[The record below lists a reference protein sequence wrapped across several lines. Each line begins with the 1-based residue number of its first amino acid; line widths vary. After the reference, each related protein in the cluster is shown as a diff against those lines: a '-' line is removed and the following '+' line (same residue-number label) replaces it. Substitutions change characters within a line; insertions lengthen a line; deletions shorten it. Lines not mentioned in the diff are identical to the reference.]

1 MMTPY
6 KTSIC
11 VLSQTLF
18 ALALLLVSA
27 NAEAQVRIQGIP
39 VEPVQIDA
47 PPVDNMAIMDYREK
61 MRQFVQSVS
70 EYGRRIKPNFII
82 IAKDGLDLL
91 IRRDISDDTKKTPA

>member
-1 MMTPY
+1 MMTPH
-6 KTSIC
+6 KLRSR

-39 VEPVQIDA
+39 VKPVQIDA

-70 EYGRRIKPNFII
+70 EYGRRIKQRRRRNEDTGN
-82 IAKDGLDLL
+82 KNKT
-91 IRRDISDDTKKTPA
+91 IRKYN